1 MHTYAPDR
9 IPDDATAGTIN
20 SRDLAIGFTLIGTIA
35 AAIDLPWLASTERR
49 TIESRA
55 ALRQRLQQLRSSA
68 GWFVRQAHANHP
80 STRPWMHS
88 PRRSRRGADRENR
101 HGRRRRSGNAPRAIR
116 RSG

>member
-55 ALRQRLQQLRSSA
+55 ALRQRLR
-68 GWFVRQAHANHP
+68 
-80 STRPWMHS
+80 
-88 PRRSRRGADRENR
+88 ADRENR